1 MNTRKIFLIIAF
13 VLASWSGIS
22 AQTSDDN
29 YTPLVREGNEW
40 VYQTR
45 RAPYKPYKLYI
56 KGDTILLGKK
66 YKMVIIKYALR
77 QFEPALIA
85 LLREED
91 RRVYQVNINP
101 YFPNSPFGGI
111 PTEDYET
118 SYESIT
124 YDFND
129 LEQFY
134 DNWYYSY
141 WEEHNNGQYVKETT
155 DSCLLVDR
163 KVYRVSAQ
171 HGFPHNVIEGIGAY
185 YDNGYGDLI
194 ARAFVSQAGNFGFQ
208 LVSMKNSTGEYEYF
222 NKDLYDT
229 MMRAIHDTNI
239 DKTVDSSDVNTVI
252 NAIFGLEEFPHYCY
266 ITEDS
271 DLDVADVNAV
281 INYILKNE

>member
-1 MNTRKIFLIIAF
+1 MKKIILIIAF

-29 YTPLVREGNEW
+29 YTPLVREGSEW
-40 VYQTR
+40 VYHSQS
-45 RAPYKPYKLYI
+45 APHKPYKLYI

-66 YKMVIIKYALR
+66 YKMVFAKEGLNQYKSTLA
-77 QFEPALIA
+77 A

-91 RRVYQVNINP
+91 KRVYQVCYSSRVHMAP
-101 YFPNSPFGGI
+101 YGGI

-129 LEQFY
+129 LEKFY
-134 DNWYYSY
+134 DDWYYSY
-141 WEEHNNGQYVKETT
+141 SGVHYTKQYVKEIT

-163 KVYRVSAQ
+163 KVYHVTTDRSI
-171 HGFPHNVIEGIGAY
+171 PHNVIEGIGAY
-185 YDNGYGDLI
+185 YDNYGDLI
-194 ARAFVSQAGNFGFQ
+194 ARAFITRGGYCKYQ
-208 LVSMKNSTGEYEYF
+208 LVSMKNGAGEYEYF
-222 NKDLYDT
+222 NEDLYKKMMLTIHDANTDNTVDISDVNIVINAMLGLGKDLY
-229 MMRAIHDTNI
+229 
-239 DKTVDSSDVNTVI
+239 
-252 NAIFGLEEFPHYCY
+252 YCY